1 MAVSHDHM
9 LGPTRPQGSEGSE
22 LEHGSPRHE
31 IDLEATLPP
40 TPVRELLAASGATL
54 FVLTTDSEFA
64 AAIQR
69 AAGDRYPL
77 VVVESWAE
85 LEDAAATGRCGI
97 ALVDA
102 AALGRRV
109 VERIGILASRADRLV
124 TLVAADRAAAHEYVG
139 LLSTG
144 RIHRLLIK
152 PPAIGATRLL
162 IESAVARRLQL
173 RDASPKEEAPVAVHA
188 AARDIARWQRP
199 LIVGISAVALLG
211 IALAASR
218 LGWFDRF
225 IPPQEVG
232 ATTPAP
238 ATATSPEEQSLVE
251 RRASAALALEQGR
264 LAEPAGDNALEHY
277 LAILSLKPT
286 DQAARNGL
294 TAVVET
300 LFSRAEEALL
310 VGSLE
315 GAAAAL
321 DHVRRADPTSSRL
334 AFLDAQLA
342 RSLAALAVP
351 PAASANAAAP
361 GAADGPTELD
371 SVLSLAAA
379 RLRRGQLLR
388 PAGDSAVA
396 YLERAAR
403 LDAANPGVAALRA
416 DLTAALLEA
425 ARLVAASDV
434 AAATTLVTEAR
445 RLGGQSASVAA
456 LERELGATRERE
468 GQQFAERL
476 ATARERVQGGAL
488 FAPPSDSAFDY
499 LSRLQ
504 ADAPELAG
512 LAEAWEAFR
521 QAGAA
526 AIRTD
531 IANREWARAD
541 TELAALAQAPG
552 GESAAAPLAAELA
565 ARRLQETY
573 LADAAAP
580 SELTLLQSVPVIYPN
595 DALQLGITGWVEVDL
610 IVDREG
616 RPRDLSVIDASP
628 RGRFDAAALAAVQ
641 QYRYAP
647 FERDGRVYERRLQ
660 FRLRFQ
666 LQ

>member
-1 MAVSHDHM
+1 
-9 LGPTRPQGSEGSE
+9 
-22 LEHGSPRHE
+22 
-31 IDLEATLPP
+31 
-40 TPVRELLAASGATL
+40 
-54 FVLTTDSEFA
+54 
-64 AAIQR
+64 
-69 AAGDRYPL
+69 
-77 VVVESWAE
+77 
-85 LEDAAATGRCGI
+85 
-97 ALVDA
+97 
-102 AALGRRV
+102 
-109 VERIGILASRADRLV
+109 
-124 TLVAADRAAAHEYVG
+124 
-139 LLSTG
+139 
-144 RIHRLLIK
+144 
-152 PPAIGATRLL
+152 
-162 IESAVARRLQL
+162 
-173 RDASPKEEAPVAVHA
+173 
-188 AARDIARWQRP
+188 
-199 LIVGISAVALLG
+199 
-211 IALAASR
+211 
-218 LGWFDRF
+218 
-225 IPPQEVG
+225 
-232 ATTPAP
+232 
-238 ATATSPEEQSLVE
+238 
-251 RRASAALALEQGR
+251 
-264 LAEPAGDNALEHY
+264 
-277 LAILSLKPT
+277 
-286 DQAARNGL
+286 
-294 TAVVET
+294 VET